1 MSYFT
6 LSVARLAKLFGG
18 FVALLLFPV
27 TVPIATATNYR
38 GIADRLASLPGIRRG
53 GGMLAGA
60 AVLVYLVTAGALIG
74 GTAALVLGDGS
85 GLPKSGINDS
95 NAATPTYEGTPT
107 PAPTA
112 TSDINPASTPGDT
125 TSPSSVAT
133 EDNSDSRGSERY
145 DRLLLN
151 VEEAYP
157 TTARNSYDPPYM
169 TFLGGSY
176 DAEQRSVTLNFSID
190 SLDSIDRYEIAVA
203 RTAAIYV
210 RSHFNSRT
218 AYPETVTLNYFRE
231 QKLNATATINS
242 RWMNQQTFGNT
253 SPNSYAPMSYS
264 TYIRAVIGTLKV
276 NGKKIEYP
284 HLLDR
289 CENENPVD
297 SGECKTELDGRMPVR
312 FYLPERTATGG
323 PYTNVMGDAQ
333 PAESFDNRKKRL
345 QFLTETLAENMTGTV
360 SIEGHTAADETA
372 VWEDVDMRID
382 DVYLDNETIVVEQFT
397 RSEVGDD
404 SLPLRQRD
412 VVGAKYGRLAVNY
425 GARFMPTNGV
435 TIIQYTPDGEKYAK
449 VRVPNYNAI
458 GYINGE
464 TSLVGLGL
472 DVEVIERYQEPGS

>member
-1 MSYFT
+1 MSYFA

-53 GGMLAGA
+53 GGMLAGV
-60 AVLVYLVTAGALIG
+60 AVLLYLVATGALVG
-74 GTAALVLGDGS
+74 GTAALVLGDGA
-85 GLPKSGINDS
+85 GLAASDANDS
-95 NAATPTYEGTPT
+95 NPATPPHEGTTT
-107 PAPTA
+107 PAPTVRPDA
-112 TSDINPASTPGDT
+112 NPAPTPET
-125 TSPSSVAT
+125 TSPLPVST

-145 DRLLLN
+145 DRLLLD
-151 VEEAYP
+151 VGETYP
-157 TTARNSYDPPYM
+157 PTARDSYDPPYM

-176 DAEQRSVTLNFSID
+176 DVEQRSVTLNFSIG

-210 RSHFNSRT
+210 RSHFDSNT

-231 QKLNATATINS
+231 QKLNATATIRS

-264 TYIRAVIGTLKV
+264 TYIRAVIGTLNV
-276 NGKKIEYP
+276 NGEKVEFP

-289 CENENPVD
+289 CEDEKPIN
-297 SGECKTELDGRMPVR
+297 SGECKNSLRDEVPVR

-323 PYTNVMGDAQ
+323 PYTNVIGNAQ
-333 PAESFDNRKKRL
+333 PAKSFDNRQKRL
-345 QFLTETLAENMTGTV
+345 QFLTETLAENITGTV
-360 SIEGHTAADETA
+360 SLEGHTAADETA

-382 DVYLDNETIVVEQFT
+382 DVYLDNETVVVEQFT

-435 TIIQYTPDGEKYAK
+435 TIIQYTSDGKKYAK
-449 VRVPNYNAI
+449 IRIPNYNAV
-458 GYINGE
+458 GYMNGE

-472 DVEVIERYQEPGS
+472 DVEVVERYQEPGS